1 MEAKKRKTGVV
12 KSVDRKDV
20 EKHEIYS
27 YAVSTPP
34 GGPHRKKT
42 ITVRGI
48 PGSAFTLLAQNED
61 NEVYSFQGGGFDRTA
76 SSFEGFI
83 PESGVFKAIVDT
95 QVARNVDV
103 RLDTK
108 IVSTASDVVVDAEG
122 EYVVPT
128 TTTATVIH
136 PQIASSSTTVG
147 SEETFS
153 LGIQVDTTG
162 LSNIEL
168 DGRKEYVSKLIRV
181 GSQTLF
187 KFEFVLVTPDA
198 YSINLVRQPLF
209 DFLSSNADDERG
221 FTLYDGSVY
230 KNGASEIVNELA
242 HIVNLDGR
250 KILSDIKYNPIL
262 ERSEPD
268 FHVEFFKVELYGEA
282 KPAEDSVGHSEG
294 FGDVAVI
301 SGSINIGSMG
311 KANTTLKL
319 MPFNFLEVL
328 AK

>member
-1 MEAKKRKTGVV
+1 MKAKKRKTGVV
-12 KSVDRKDV
+12 KSVDRKDI

-48 PGSAFTLLAQNED
+48 PGSAFTLLAQNEN

-95 QVARNVDV
+95 QVSKNVNV

-108 IVSTASDVVVDAEG
+108 IVSTASDIEVGAEG
-122 EYVVPT
+122 EY
-128 TTTATVIH
+128 TAAVSH
-136 PQIASSSTTVG
+136 PQVASSSTTTG

-153 LGIQVDTTG
+153 LGVQVDVTG
-162 LSNIEL
+162 LSNIVL
-168 DGRKEYVSKLIRV
+168 DGRKEYASELIRV

-187 KFEFVLVTPDA
+187 KFEFTLTTPDA

-209 DFLSSNADDERG
+209 NFDASNADDEGG
-221 FTLYDGSVY
+221 FTLYDGNVY

-242 HIVNLDGR
+242 HSVNVNGR

-262 ERSEPD
+262 EKSKPD
-268 FHVEFFKVELYGEA
+268 FKVEFLKVELYGETT
-282 KPAEDSVGHSEG
+282 PAEDSVGHSEG

-301 SGSINIGSMG
+301 SGSIDIGSMG
-311 KANTTLKL
+311 KANSTLKL
-319 MPFNFLEVL
+319 MAFNFLEVL

>member
-1 MEAKKRKTGVV
+1 MKAKKRKTGVV
-12 KSVDRKDV
+12 KSVDRKDI

-48 PGSAFTLLAQNED
+48 PGSAFTLLAQNEN

-95 QVARNVDV
+95 QVSKNVDV

-108 IVSTASDVVVDAEG
+108 ITSTASNADT
-122 EYVVPT
+122 PSIIT
-128 TTTATVIH
+128 
-136 PQIASSSTTVG
+136 SSTTTG
-147 SEETFS
+147 SEGTFS
-153 LGIQVDTTG
+153 LSIQVDTTG
-162 LSNIEL
+162 LSNIEF
-168 DGRKEYVSKLIRV
+168 DGRKEYTSKLIRV
-181 GSQTLF
+181 GEQALC
-187 KFEFVLVTPDA
+187 KFEFTLKTPDSH
-198 YSINLVRQPLF
+198 SINLVRQPLF
-209 DFLSSNADDERG
+209 NFDASNADEDGG

-242 HIVNLDGR
+242 HSVNVNGR

-262 ERSEPD
+262 EKSKPL
-268 FHVEFFKVELYGEA
+268 FKVEFLKVELYGETT
-282 KPAEDSVGHSEG
+282 PAEDSVGHSEG

-301 SGSINIGSMG
+301 SGSIDVGSMG
-311 KANTTLKL
+311 KANSTLKL
-319 MPFNFLEVL
+319 MAFNFLEVL